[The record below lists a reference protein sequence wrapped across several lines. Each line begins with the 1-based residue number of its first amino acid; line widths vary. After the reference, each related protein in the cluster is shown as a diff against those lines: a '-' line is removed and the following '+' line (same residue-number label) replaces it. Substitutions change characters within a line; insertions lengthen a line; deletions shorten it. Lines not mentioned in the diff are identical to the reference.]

1 MFKIVIMI
9 VSFLI
14 LNDVKEIDNF
24 SSKQTSGDW
33 RIINDVVMGGIS
45 KSNFTINEDSTA
57 TFKGILSAE
66 NNGGFA
72 SARSY
77 LEGKESAGYKGVIIR
92 ILGDGLTYSLRFRTD
107 KNFDGLAYQAK
118 FVTEKQV
125 WIEHKIPF
133 SSFKPTFRGRTLEN
147 KPLLISENISQV
159 GIMITDKQF
168 GPFELKIDWIKFY

>member
-1 MFKIVIMI
+1 MIKIFVII

-14 LNDVKEIDNF
+14 LDDVKEIYDF
-24 SSKQTSGDW
+24 SSNQTSGEW

-45 KSNFTINEDSTA
+45 KSYFTVNADSTA
-57 TFKGILSAE
+57 TFNGVLSAE

-77 LEGKESAGYKGVIIR
+77 IEGKEFAGYTGVILR

-107 KNFDGLAYQAK
+107 NNFDGMAYQAK
-118 FVTEKQV
+118 FVAEKQV

-133 SSFKPTFRGRTLEN
+133 SNFKGLYSDYSKSN
-147 KPLLISENISQV
+147 
-159 GIMITDKQF
+159 M
-168 GPFELKIDWIKFY
+168 

>member
-1 MFKIVIMI
+1 MIKIFVII

-14 LNDVKEIDNF
+14 LDDVKEIYNF
-24 SSKQTSGDW
+24 SSNQTSNEW

-45 KSNFTINEDSTA
+45 KSNFTINDDSTA
-57 TFKGILSAE
+57 TFNGVLSAE

-77 LEGKESAGYKGVIIR
+77 IKGKEYAGYKGVIIR

-107 KNFDGLAYQAK
+107 NNFDGMAYQAK

-133 SSFKPTFRGRTLEN
+133 SNFKPTFRGRTLDN
-147 KPLLISENISQV
+147 KPMLTSENISQI